1 MRLNPYS
8 GGVGIHGEL
17 AMFQCSLPWLSR
29 ECPLL
34 QDSPSRSTLIM
45 RVMALQIDRL
55 EITYYNI
62 AQGGTQT
69 FTHGGPGGVPAEIDI
84 GRKIL

>member
-1 MRLNPYS
+1 MPTS
-8 GGVGIHGEL
+8 PGQSESIDTDHESHGI
-17 AMFQCSLPWLSR
+17 A
-29 ECPLL
+29 
-34 QDSPSRSTLIM
+34 
-45 RVMALQIDRL
+45 IDRL
-55 EITYYNI
+55 EITYNI